1 VGGIVPVAQQLVIE
15 LPSGE
20 LMNSDT
26 IKAIVFDMGGVF
38 VQTTDKNPRSNLAKK
53 YGLDDEA
60 LSLLVFQSETAQKA
74 TIGEIDENDHWKF
87 IGDHFGLNSSELA
100 NFQEDFW
107 GGDILDQEL
116 VRFTKTLKEKYP
128 IGLLSNAWSGARA
141 LLTRKFG
148 FLDLFDV
155 SVFSAEV
162 KMAKP
167 DPKFYF
173 WMLDKLNVNAEEA
186 LFVDDFIE
194 NITAAKELGFKTVHF
209 KNTIGTINKIS
220 ELIAIH

>member
-1 VGGIVPVAQQLVIE
+1 M
-15 LPSGE
+15 S
-20 LMNSDT
+20 SDT
-26 IKAIVFDMGGVF
+26 IKAIIFDMGGVF

-87 IGDHFGLNSSELA
+87 IGDHFGVNPLELA

-107 GGDILDQEL
+107 GGDTLDEDL
-116 VRFTKTLKEKYP
+116 VRFTKTLKEKYK

-173 WMLDKLNVNAEEA
+173 WMLNKLNVKAQEA
-186 LFVDDFIE
+186 LFVDDYIE